1 MSRGQ
6 PTMPWSEG
14 LCHGQR
20 YPSHREGGWMVM
32 AVWLTLNVSADGT
45 GLLERA
51 ARARG
56 APDAPAR
63 LLRSLT
69 NQRTRRDHGGEAN
82 HEHHVAPV
90 TPVTVRAPRAVRER
104 LHLDDGG

>member
-1 MSRGQ
+1 
-6 PTMPWSEG
+6 
-14 LCHGQR
+14 
-20 YPSHREGGWMVM
+20 MVM

-63 LLRSLT
+63 LLRSVT
-69 NQRTRRDHGGEAN
+69 NQRTRRDHGG
-82 HEHHVAPV
+82 
-90 TPVTVRAPRAVRER
+90 
-104 LHLDDGG
+104 